1 MKALRR
7 VLFAIPFFILGVQA
21 ALPQVPN
28 LTGTWQ
34 DEEGI
39 RYYLRHLNDRLY
51 WVADQLPSY
60 EQAFYGIVK
69 GNTIQGSWAD
79 LPSGRMQQTGNL
91 TLRIDSADRLTITGR
106 GGALFTGSVLTRVG
120 GGGGLSGGTT
130 GGSTAGSGGG
140 SPALDSKILGLWHW
154 FNKGTVTVR
163 QDGTI
168 VAVSAGGAGLMGNCS
183 YDSARGRYVFSWSN
197 GYTDTLTLSPKGDRL
212 DGTNNAGATVWGT
225 RNRPSAGSGS
235 GGGSPALDSKI
246 LGLWYWFNKG
256 TVTVRQDGTIV
267 AVSAGGAGLMGN
279 CSYDSARGRY
289 VFSWSNGYTDTL
301 TLSPKGDRL
310 DGTNNAGATVWGTRN
325 RTSSTTSGTSADP
338 WDTPEGQ
345 ACFDEYIR
353 TVEERMNRWNGD
365 QGVYKNWNLSKP
377 YRINEY
383 GIVASQTERSVGP
396 PDVFGRYK
404 NRYHFMWDH
413 WNKPA
418 GSWNKAWLD
427 GANIPGIREFVLDC
441 LRRRG
446 LR

>member
-1 MKALRR
+1 MQDYCGIVLVGFVTADVLRNCAMCFPLYPSRSFAGKISREITMKTLRR

-60 EQAFYGIVK
+60 EQAFYGVVK

-130 GGSTAGSGGG
+130 GGSAAGSGGG

-154 FNKGTVTVR
+154 SNKGTVTVR

-225 RNRPSAGSGS
+225 RNRPS
-235 GGGSPALDSKI
+235 
-246 LGLWYWFNKG
+246 
-256 TVTVRQDGTIV
+256 
-267 AVSAGGAGLMGN
+267 
-279 CSYDSARGRY
+279 
-289 VFSWSNGYTDTL
+289 
-301 TLSPKGDRL
+301 
-310 DGTNNAGATVWGTRN
+310 
-325 RTSSTTSGTSADP
+325 STTSGTSADP

-383 GIVASQTERSVGP
+383 GIVASLTERSVGP